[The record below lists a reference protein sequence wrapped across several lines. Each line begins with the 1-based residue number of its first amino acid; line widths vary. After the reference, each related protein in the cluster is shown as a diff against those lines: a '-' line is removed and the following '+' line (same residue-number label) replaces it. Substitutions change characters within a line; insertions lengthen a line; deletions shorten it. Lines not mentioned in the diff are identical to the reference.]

1 MTSRGGTIP
10 PGVGAAPA
18 LSPYADFGSAV
29 NALSSSLAGEEAT
42 GVVSEQDGVLTFT
55 GNGKSGDLQVF
66 SVAEAQL
73 QSAKWDVS
81 FVNVGD
87 ATTPILVNVVGT
99 DTAYQGVDT
108 LGDGDNLSAPGG
120 AGFGN
125 WASRILWN
133 HPDATTLDIGG
144 STQFMGSILA
154 PSAGATITPSTNGRV
169 YEGGDLTVNGAG
181 EEQHAFPWIGHDT
194 TACQSG
200 SLSVR
205 KALTGDAASLVPSD
219 TSFTVSYTVTG
230 GPDKGVAGELSVGAD
245 GVPVA
250 GPQLDEG
257 DVVTFSEA
265 TPPVVDG
272 VEWGSPSIDPQ
283 SLTVTTGTVPVITL
297 TNTAT
302 RTVAQVGTFSLRKAL
317 SGVDTSAFPTGT
329 VFTVTASWTQDGVA
343 KSQELKLSPDGS
355 VVQGPQ
361 DLPVGTVVSF
371 SEAQPVEIDGY
382 MFMGA
387 EFSPEKVTIT
397 QGDNPVVIATN
408 TYEDTTTNSGYFTI
422 EKKVEGA
429 EASGREF
436 TFDYAVGFA
445 SPVSVTVKAGET
457 WTSPAIPAGQ
467 RVTIAETGSTDIDGY
482 DFTGVTFS
490 GEGVTPSED
499 GKAAF
504 VTIADGSTTAVVA
517 TNAYTASP
525 TPTPS
530 GTGTPAPSEMG
541 TPAPSASA
549 SAEEGLAETGFDVA
563 PLAIAL
569 GALVLGGTLLGVR
582 ALRRRRS

>member
-1 MTSRGGTIP
+1 MSPRVAPTPGQTGQGAHIAPAGGTPREEHSRRPLGSRLAALATAGAVALGLTGVSTVGGGAAEAASSSAGASISP
-10 PGVGAAPA
+10 VPGQFPDGGQTQAGTDNNVSVYVGGDYEATGTAAESEGLQVIVGNATYAKTAEGSFNIGTVGWGSGLWPIGDQNVLRVGKDLSVNTLTKLQVGFGLEGGGSVLVGETSDVDEGSAQLNLNEETITTGVGAATA
-18 LSPYADFGSAV
+18 LSPYADFGSTV

-133 HPDATTLDIGG
+133 YPDATTLDIGG

-169 YEGGDLTVNGAG
+169 YVGGDLTVNGAG

-205 KALTGDAASLVPSD
+205 NALTGDAAFLVPSD

-230 GPDKGVAGELSVGAD
+230 GPDEGEAGELSVGDD
-245 GVPVA
+245 GVPVG

-257 DVVTFSEA
+257 DVVTLSEA

-272 VEWGSPSIDPQ
+272 VEWGSSSIDPQ

-302 RTVAQVGTFSLRKAL
+302 RTAAKVGGFSVRKAL
-317 SGVDTSAFPTGT
+317 SGVGASAFPGGT
-329 VFTVTASWTQDGVA
+329 QFSVTAPWARTVRP
-343 KSQELKLSPDGS
+343 SPRCS
-355 VVQGPQ
+355 H
-361 DLPVGTVVSF
+361 
-371 SEAQPVEIDGY
+371 
-382 MFMGA
+382 
-387 EFSPEKVTIT
+387 
-397 QGDNPVVIATN
+397 
-408 TYEDTTTNSGYFTI
+408 
-422 EKKVEGA
+422 
-429 EASGREF
+429 
-436 TFDYAVGFA
+436 
-445 SPVSVTVKAGET
+445 
-457 WTSPAIPAGQ
+457 
-467 RVTIAETGSTDIDGY
+467 
-482 DFTGVTFS
+482 
-490 GEGVTPSED
+490 
-499 GKAAF
+499 
-504 VTIADGSTTAVVA
+504 
-517 TNAYTASP
+517 
-525 TPTPS
+525 
-530 GTGTPAPSEMG
+530 
-541 TPAPSASA
+541 
-549 SAEEGLAETGFDVA
+549 
-563 PLAIAL
+563 
-569 GALVLGGTLLGVR
+569 
-582 ALRRRRS
+582 